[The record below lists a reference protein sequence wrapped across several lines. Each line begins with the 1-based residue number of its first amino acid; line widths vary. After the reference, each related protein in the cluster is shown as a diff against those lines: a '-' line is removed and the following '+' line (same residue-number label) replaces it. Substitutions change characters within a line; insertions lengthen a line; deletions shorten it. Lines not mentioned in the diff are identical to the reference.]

1 MPWWWS
7 YLSIQTELT
16 ALLWPS
22 FNRLRCSFGNDCDK
36 CDSPYRGRCWLKD
49 CMRWLSFGTIGIRW
63 SGGNPPCKVTTLV
76 LYIWI
81 TLICW
86 LVWLSLSFVGLFTM
100 RVFVGYQCLLTRWP
114 GFLIIFWFADPGQI
128 KFGAAFSHWP
138 FGWSFCLFFA
148 WLSNLATVVLL
159 LAAEGGEGFF
169 ISSSCDRECWWC
181 CDCMQ

>member
-1 MPWWWS
+1 MIWW
-7 YLSIQTELT
+7 
-16 ALLWPS
+16 
-22 FNRLRCSFGNDCDK
+22 K
-36 CDSPYRGRCWLKD
+36 
-49 CMRWLSFGTIGIRW
+49 
-63 SGGNPPCKVTTLV
+63 PCKVKTLV

-86 LVWLSLSFVGLFTM
+86 LVWLSLSFVGLYTM
-100 RVFVGYQCLLTRWP
+100 HVFVGYQCLLARWP

-159 LAAEGGEGFF
+159 LAAGGGEELLFRVVVKRVLMMLWLYVVVVF
-169 ISSSCDRECWWC
+169 AASSSLASTHHSHLFLDTSCTDDGFYSRNRSATVLLKYWNHTL
-181 CDCMQ
+181 